1 MPYARINMAEFR
13 TREEMIKTLSTLKSD
28 RESVFPEIRAFTAIE
43 TGETSI
49 LTISVYDDEAAAER
63 ALEQRDKHHEDKK
76 LSDIFSHEGIVE
88 CMYIDNE
95 KLALWAETKT

>member
-28 RESVFPEIRAFTAIE
+28 IKSVFPEIRAFTAIE

-63 ALEQRDKHHEDKK
+63 ALEQRDKHHEDKD
-76 LSDIFSHEGIVE
+76 LADLFTHEGDLRCFYVQQE
-88 CMYIDNE
+88 HVG
-95 KLALWAETKT
+95 ALLKSGS

>member
-1 MPYARINMAEFR
+1 MPYARINMAGFQ
-13 TREEMIKTLSTLKSD
+13 TREEMIKTLSISKND
-28 RESVFPEIRAFTAIE
+28 IKSVFPEIRAFTAVE

-63 ALEQRDKHHEDKK
+63 ALEQRDKHHEDKE

-95 KLALWAETKT
+95 KMTLWAESKT